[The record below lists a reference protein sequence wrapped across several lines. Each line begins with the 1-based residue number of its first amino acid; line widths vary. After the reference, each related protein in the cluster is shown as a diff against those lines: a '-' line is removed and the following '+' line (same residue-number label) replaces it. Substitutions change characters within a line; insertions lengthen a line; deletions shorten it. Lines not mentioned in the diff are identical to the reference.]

1 MIVGDYSDFC
11 AVAPSPEALAL
22 LERPLAQGPGLA
34 ARDLI
39 NPGMRRRPP
48 GQGDALIY
56 PPGEEP
62 RRALAQGAPPRVRQ
76 VLVVLV
82 NFSDAAIAQPATH
95 YRDLFFSTGV
105 VPTGSVREYYAEVS
119 RGAVDIQGAVYG
131 PVTLPQPMAYY
142 ANRQSGRGA
151 AQPNLQTFAAHVV
164 NTAGPS
170 LPYKNF
176 DVDGDGFVDALVLV
190 HAGRDAAETLN
201 PNMLWSLKW
210 TLPGLAVGAD
220 GTKLFAFL
228 TIAEDAR
235 LGVCAHEL
243 GHLLFGL
250 PDLYD
255 VSNRSSGIG
264 NWCLMAGGSWNGT
277 PAGTLPAHPSAWC
290 KRKLGWAPT
299 RRLSAPAPV
308 TFDPNETA
316 PGAMLQLDVG
326 RHEYYLVE
334 HRAAVGFDR
343 ALPGTGLLVWHVDES
358 RSDNQRPNFQVMLV
372 QADDQGALERGADRG
387 NAGDP
392 YPGST
397 GNTALH
403 AGSAPPVAPYGGK
416 APSTISLSGI
426 RAASTALSAD
436 CTP

>member
-1 MIVGDYSDFC
+1 MIVGVYSDFC

-22 LERPLAQGPGLA
+22 LERPLAQGPGGEFL
-34 ARDLI
+34 DLVK
-39 NPGMRRRPP
+39 PGMRQRPP

-62 RRALAQGAPPRVRQ
+62 RRALAQGAPPRVRR

-82 NFSDAAIAQPATH
+82 DFCDAAIAQPPAYYH
-95 YRDLFFSTGV
+95 DLFFSTGV

-142 ANRQSGRGA
+142 ANRQAGRGA

-164 NTAGPS
+164 GAAGPS
-170 LPYKNF
+170 LPYKDF

-190 HAGRDAAETLN
+190 HAGRDAAETLR
-201 PNMLWSLKW
+201 PDLLWSMKW

-228 TIAEDAR
+228 TISEDAK

-255 VSNRSSGIG
+255 ISNRSSGIG

-277 PAGTLPAHPSAWC
+277 PSGTLPAHPSAWC
-290 KRKLGWAPT
+290 KRKLGWVTT
-299 RRLSAPAPV
+299 RRLAEPATV
-308 TFDPNETA
+308 TFDPVETLA
-316 PGAMLQLDVG
+316 GEVLQLDVG

-334 HRAAVGFDR
+334 QRAALGFDR
-343 ALPGTGLLVWHVDES
+343 ALPGEGLLVWHVDET
-358 RSDNQRPNFQVMLV
+358 RTDNQRPNFQVMLV
-372 QADDQGALERGADRG
+372 QADNRADLERGANR
-387 NAGDP
+387 GDP
-392 YPGST
+392 GDPFPGTT

-403 AGSAPPVAPYGGK
+403 VGSAPPIAPYGK
-416 APSTISLSGI
+416 LPSSISLTGI
-426 RAASTALSAD
+426 RAASASLSAD